1 MSGRVVHRHNP
12 FQALPIVANRLELPL
27 LREISMNR
35 PSRKFSAIVSGCLL
49 LIAAVMSSSALA
61 IDALPGAGARS
72 TAAAGAADPV
82 SATRAGDTATRYP
95 IVLVPGLTGTDK
107 YSGTLDYFYG
117 VKADL
122 ERGGAKVFVANISG
136 FQREAGPKGRGEQL
150 LAYIRSV
157 RALTGAEKVNLIG
170 HSQGGM
176 SARYV
181 AAVAP
186 ELVASVTTVGTP
198 HRGSEAADYVT
209 GLLKQDPT
217 GWAAP
222 IINSIM
228 NIYGVFTSSNH
239 NFNQNAGAAMQF
251 LTTKGAA
258 DFNAK
263 FPSAGLGKP
272 GSCKSGA
279 PVEVVK
285 DAKGIDQR
293 HLLYSWTGSAIR
305 PFVQGNGTVTPWDAS
320 VKVLDPALWM
330 NPATIALEA
339 TGALMIA
346 RGAGINDGVVS
357 TCSSLYGDV
366 ISTSYKWNH
375 SDEINQ
381 LMGVLGGNAE
391 DPLAVYRAHA
401 NRLKMAGV

>member
-1 MSGRVVHRHNP
+1 
-12 FQALPIVANRLELPL
+12 
-27 LREISMNR
+27 
-35 PSRKFSAIVSGCLL
+35 
-49 LIAAVMSSSALA
+49 
-61 IDALPGAGARS
+61 
-72 TAAAGAADPV
+72 
-82 SATRAGDTATRYP
+82 
-95 IVLVPGLTGTDK
+95 
-107 YSGTLDYFYG
+107 
-117 VKADL
+117 
-122 ERGGAKVFVANISG
+122 
-136 FQREAGPKGRGEQL
+136 
-150 LAYIRSV
+150 
-157 RALTGAEKVNLIG
+157 
-170 HSQGGM
+170 
-176 SARYV
+176 
-181 AAVAP
+181 
-186 ELVASVTTVGTP
+186 
-198 HRGSEAADYVT
+198 
-209 GLLKQDPT
+209 
-217 GWAAP
+217 
-222 IINSIM
+222 
-228 NIYGVFTSSNH
+228 
-239 NFNQNAGAAMQF
+239 
-251 LTTKGAA
+251 
-258 DFNAK
+258 
-263 FPSAGLGKP
+263 
-272 GSCKSGA
+272 
-279 PVEVVK
+279 VEVVK